1 MVYIYYKVTPVKR
14 TTTRKLQETNTVC
27 RNIFK
32 FNMQIWFDSSPVYL
46 FYNKALSCI
55 FGILFYEKSCIT
67 MEYFFY
73 KSRNTKNRNRNISP
87 FNVICFQIKLEP
99 TPRFLLAQNSEYVA
113 YLQAYTLLFS
123 EQKQSCIMIDSTSK
137 KTQFIIWSK
146 YIFHVN
152 YFICRGTQ
160 AFIVNNENMSEQKC
174 LWPTTCIIKA

>member
-1 MVYIYYKVTPVKR
+1 MILLQYISFTIR
-14 TTTRKLQETNTVC
+14 RLA
-27 RNIFK
+27 I
-32 FNMQIWFDSSPVYL
+32 YL
-46 FYNKALSCI
+46 EYCFMKNPAQPWCI
-55 FGILFYEKSCIT
+55 
-67 MEYFFY
+67 FY

-99 TPRFLLAQNSEYVA
+99 TPRFMLAQNSKYVA